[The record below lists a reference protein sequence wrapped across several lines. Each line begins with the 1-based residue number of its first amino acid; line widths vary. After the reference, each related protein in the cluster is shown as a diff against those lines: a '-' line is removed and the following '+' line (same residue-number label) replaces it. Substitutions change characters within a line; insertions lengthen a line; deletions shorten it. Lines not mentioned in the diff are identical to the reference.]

1 LAGKNFFYLFKTK
14 IIYNFMI
21 FVATKNGSNK
31 FFPLLLLVLLL
42 DPGSE
47 IQDPESGMDK
57 NQHPGCHPGS
67 STLLVSHYH

>member
-1 LAGKNFFYLFKTK
+1 
-14 IIYNFMI
+14 MI

-31 FFPLLLLVLLL
+31 FVPLPLLVLLL

-57 NQHPGCHPGS
+57 NQLPVCHPGS
-67 STLLVSHYH
+67 ATIRNTGCVPLPFRELVFAIYTHSFL

>member
-1 LAGKNFFYLFKTK
+1 
-14 IIYNFMI
+14 MI

-31 FFPLLLLVLLL
+31 FFPLPLLVLLL

-57 NQHPGCHPGS
+57 KSASGMSSRIRNTGCVPL
-67 STLLVSHYH
+67 TFWELVFAVYTHSFL